1 MANYLQKVGL
11 HPGDSL
17 GYLQSPEDGTNK
29 YWARLA
35 KMTIVADM
43 SFQDVPV
50 FWEADPATQ
59 AKVLAAFRDAGVQA
73 IVAYKAPA
81 SARSKGWQK
90 VGSSDYYVLTVGDL
104 VLAH

>member
-1 MANYLQKVGL
+1 VADHLQRVGL

-17 GYLQSPEDGTNK
+17 GYLQAPEDESNK

-43 SFQDVPV
+43 SFQDVPA
-50 FWEADPATQ
+50 FWGADATTQ
-59 AKVLAAFRDAGVQA
+59 AKVIAAFHDAGVKA

-81 SARSKGWQK
+81 SARTTGWQK
-90 VGSSDYYVLTVGDL
+90 VGSSDYYVLTTDP
-104 VLAH
+104 ASAR